1 VQKHLTPTSGVL
13 LYSYDRFAPFVGL
26 MEKKEYIVCKIN
38 KAYTN
43 AIMDGTSRSTRRA
56 YIRDT
61 RYFWAWAEES
71 LHFKPQYPIP
81 TEILIQFILEHS
93 GHMEPEVEQTLITSG
108 LRSKP
113 GPLCIRTIRR
123 YLASLSVAHTEH
135 GVASPCND
143 DQIKLLLRRLQ
154 RARATEKPR
163 KKAAVTADLLNAM
176 TDTCENDLIGVRDK
190 ALLLVGF
197 ASGGRRRSELA
208 TLLIEDLRKVTGGY
222 ILHLRSSKT
231 DQDGNGKDVPI
242 LGEAGK
248 ALSTWLMKSG
258 LRSGKIFRGI
268 CPDETLSDG
277 ICGRTI
283 NRIVKKRINLAGLDP
298 AQFGAHS
305 LRSGFI
311 TESGR
316 KGTPLQD
323 AMALSCHTATDVAMG
338 YYREGELLRN
348 PAAHLLD

>member
-1 VQKHLTPTSGVL
+1 MSHLYGKNFMTTTVQFNLKSV
-13 LYSYDRFAPFVGL
+13 FAD
-26 MEKKEYIVCKIN
+26 
-38 KAYTN
+38 
-43 AIMDGTSRSTRRA
+43 AIQAGTSISTRRA
-56 YIRDT
+56 YERDV
-61 RYFWAWAEES
+61 RYFWAWAAES
-71 LHFKPQYPIP
+71 LHIKPNYPVP
-81 TEILIQFILEHS
+81 TEALIQFILEHS
-93 GHMEPEVEQTLITSG
+93 GHMESEVEQTLITLG
-108 LRSKP
+108 HRSKA

-123 YLASLSVAHTEH
+123 YLSSLSVAHIEH

-143 DQIKLLLRRLQ
+143 GQIKMLLRRLQ
-154 RARATEKPR
+154 RARASEKPH

-176 TDTCENDLIGVRDK
+176 TDTCEGDLIGVRDK

-208 TLLIEDLRKVTGGY
+208 ALLIEDLRKIKGGY

-231 DQDGNGKDVPI
+231 DQDGNGKEIPI
-242 LGEAGK
+242 LGRAGK

-258 LRSGKIFRGI
+258 LRSGKIFRGV

-277 ICGRTI
+277 ICGRTV
-283 NRIVKKRINLAGLDP
+283 NRIVKKHVEMAGFDP
-298 AQFGAHS
+298 AHFGAHS

-316 KGTPLQD
+316 KGTSLQD